1 MNNMYAPL
9 KNKNWLFTETGKEG
23 FHYDDVSNAVVG
35 LKKDLIESYT
45 DVSVK
50 KFVSLVEKWFPDI
63 TEREQVSWMKQSHIH
78 RKTVALQKEVQ
89 LESLGIIKKYIS
101 EEEWY
106 RIQKVQTLE

>member
-1 MNNMYAPL
+1 MNNMYTPL

-63 TEREQVSWMKQSHIH
+63 TEREQNSWMKQSPAHE
-78 RKTVALQKEVQ
+78 KTGPLQKEEH
-89 LESLGIIKKYIS
+89 LEIAR
-101 EEEWY
+101 Y
-106 RIQKVQTLE
+106 R

>member
-1 MNNMYAPL
+1 MNNMYTPL
-9 KNKNWLFTETGKEG
+9 KNKNWLFPETGKEG

-63 TEREQVSWMKQSHIH
+63 TEREQNSWMKQSPAHE
-78 RKTVALQKEVQ
+78 KTGPLQKEEH
-89 LESLGIIKKYIS
+89 LEIAR
-101 EEEWY
+101 Y
-106 RIQKVQTLE
+106 R

>member
-1 MNNMYAPL
+1 MNNMYTPL
-9 KNKNWLFTETGKEG
+9 KNKNWLFPETGKEG

-63 TEREQVSWMKQSHIH
+63 TEREQVSWMKQPRAHK
-78 RKTVALQKEVQ
+78 KTVPMQKEEQ
-89 LESLGIIKKYIS
+89 LEIVEYG
-101 EEEWY
+101 
-106 RIQKVQTLE
+106 

>member
-1 MNNMYAPL
+1 MNNMYVPL

-23 FHYDDVSNAVVG
+23 FHYDDVNNAVVG

-63 TEREQVSWMKQSHIH
+63 TEREQISWMKQSHTQK
-78 RKTVALQKEVQ
+78 KTVSQQKEEQ
-89 LESLGIIKKYIS
+89 LEIAR
-101 EEEWY
+101 Y
-106 RIQKVQTLE
+106 R